1 MEPREETTQPSVWD
15 LVTLELPCRVAHW
28 PAPPCPQDAPF
39 PHLLCGTEPL
49 LFLSGPQFP
58 YLPIVGDGPGYLCP
72 STAQSSQAPTKSPLS
87 GKRGAE
93 VPSSGSHPGQLHSSH
108 PLSSQCPQKAPS
120 EKVLAVKA
128 RWKLLSGPG

>member
-1 MEPREETTQPSVWD
+1 MASHEDLMGPQEEATQPSVWD
-15 LVTLELPCRVAHW
+15 LVTLEPPCRVVRR

-39 PHLLCGTEPL
+39 PHLLCGTGPL

-58 YLPIVGDGPGYLCP
+58 YLPIAGDGPGYLCP

-93 VPSSGSHPGQLHSSH
+93 VPSSGSLPVWLHSSH
-108 PLSSQCPQKAPS
+108 PRSSQCLQKAPS

-128 RWKLLSGPG
+128 S